1 MTLSSGWQS
10 YHPEGFMSACV
21 RLRSKKKASA
31 VKPRPSRKLGLCSL
45 LLRSLFNRIKN
56 ARSGL
61 LHVLKALQKQL
72 GVPSVEAE
80 VILSRRTRFKP
91 DGRANN
97 VSDGLPFRLPHPLIA
112 ICPALSQV
120 HIRIRQS

>member
-21 RLRSKKKASA
+21 RLRSKKKAS
-31 VKPRPSRKLGLCSL
+31 VGKRRPSRKLGLCSL

-72 GVPSVEAE
+72 GVPSVQAE
-80 VILSRRTRFKP
+80 VILSRRARFRP

-97 VSDGLPFRLPHPLIA
+97 VRDGLRFRLADPLIGIGA
-112 ICPALSQV
+112 ALSES
-120 HIRIRQS
+120 HGRRRP